1 MSFIRNP
8 IIFSN
13 VLIPKSIGRV
23 VIKYILILFIIG
35 ISSILLA
42 KKAAPFLSLID
53 HPDEN
58 LKNHEQPIPSTGGLG
73 IVMSTAIGVVLSFQ
87 YNLGNQNIAVIAFLS
102 GIFLLGIL
110 DDRFNL
116 KIFSRL
122 LIQTSLV
129 SILLLFIS
137 PLNISGFFIL
147 DFAISTI
154 FCVACIN
161 AMNLLDIMDGL
172 AAGVSF
178 FAILNCL
185 ILLDNEFVFY
195 ILISICTLISLLS
208 FLIFN
213 FNPATIF
220 MGDAGSTF
228 LGGLIAV
235 LVLIIFQQATT
246 VYEKI
251 SHLLPISVM
260 FFDLLFVIIIRIK
273 KGLNP
278 FMGSPDHLALRLRKI
293 GFSVKKTILI
303 VYLFSAICLF
313 LSIAV
318 LYSSYPWLL
327 IIVFCV
333 LLLFFSFKMSKV
345 IVE

>member
-1 MSFIRNP
+1 MD
-8 IIFSN
+8 
-13 VLIPKSIGRV
+13 
-23 VIKYILILFIIG
+23 Y
-35 ISSILLA
+35 
-42 KKAAPFLSLID
+42 
-53 HPDEN
+53 PDEK
-58 LKNHEQPIPSTGGLG
+58 LKSHVKPIPSTGGLG
-73 IVMSTAIGVVLSFQ
+73 IVISTVIGVALTFQ
-87 YNLGNQNIAVIAFLS
+87 YNLDNQNIAVMVFLS

-116 KIFSRL
+116 KALSRL
-122 LIQTSLV
+122 LIQTFLV
-129 SILLLFIS
+129 SLLLLFIS

-147 DFAISTI
+147 DFAISII

-161 AMNLLDIMDGL
+161 AINLLDIMDGL

-185 ILLDNEFVFY
+185 IFLNSEYVFY

-213 FNPATIF
+213 FNPASIF
-220 MGDAGSTF
+220 MGDAGSTL

-235 LVLIIFQQATT
+235 LVLVLFQQATT
-246 VYEKI
+246 VHENI
-251 SHLLPISVM
+251 SYLLPVSVM
-260 FFDLLFVIIIRIK
+260 LFDLLFVVIIRIK

-278 FMGSPDHLALRLRKI
+278 MMGSPDHLALRLRKI

-303 VYLFSAICLF
+303 IYSFSAICFF

-318 LYSSYPWLL
+318 LYSPYPLLL
-327 IIVFCV
+327 INAFFTF
-333 LLLFFSFKMSKV
+333 LLFVSFKMSKV
-345 IVE
+345 IVD